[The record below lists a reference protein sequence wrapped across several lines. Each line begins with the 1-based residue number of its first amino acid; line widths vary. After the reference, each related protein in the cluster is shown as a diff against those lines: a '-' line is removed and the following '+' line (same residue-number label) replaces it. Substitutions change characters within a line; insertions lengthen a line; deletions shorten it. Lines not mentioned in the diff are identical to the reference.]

1 MRTIDIR
8 QKLDEIHYPVSEFV
22 LGDFDQIGEYTAKK
36 SRSPNSHLYKTV
48 GCHFRPNYERGLLI
62 YALIRKFNVQ
72 SFLEIGTGRGYSAV
86 CAAKA
91 MYDNGLP
98 GRVVTVDPAVAPE
111 TRQIIA
117 SVFPQQWTSMIEFI
131 PGRSEDVVPS
141 LGNFDFVYIDGDH
154 SYQATKN
161 DWEMTRNKF
170 SKFLLF
176 DDYHLPTHGG
186 DGGIQCA
193 AAIDEITDCE
203 KELILM
209 DRRIFHDDRG
219 LQDLDYGQVLLT
231 NSNFDVKAALGDW

>member
-1 MRTIDIR
+1 MKITDIR
-8 QKLDEIHYPVSEFV
+8 QKFNEIDYPVTSFN
-22 LGDFDQIGEYTAKK
+22 LGDFDVIGEYTARKNRNPT
-36 SRSPNSHLYKTV
+36 SDLYKSV
-48 GCHFRPNYERGLLI
+48 GCFFRPNYERGLLI
-62 YALIRKFNVQ
+62 YALIRKFTIQ

-98 GRVVTVDPAVAPE
+98 GRVVTVDPAVTPE

-131 PGRSEDVVPS
+131 PGRSEDIVPS

-161 DWEMTRNKF
+161 DWEMTKDKF

-193 AAIDEITDCE
+193 TAIDEIVDHE

-219 LQDLDYGQVLLT
+219 LQDLDYGQVLIK
-231 NSNFDVKAALGDW
+231 NSHFDAKAALGDW